1 MLIGDL
7 TDIRHV
13 CISIIVTVH
22 MHIYWIHAMAT
33 CCCLCC
39 NPISADHTRMK
50 KFHGAGC
57 KVAKR
62 VLRDVSC
69 VPQEV
74 YVETRDPLALLC
86 YDCEKTL
93 NNIHNLTAKVKAGVR
108 RKDICTT
115 GHDTIIM
122 GGKDQGLFLT
132 YLDLH
137 PTKQ

>member
-13 CISIIVTVH
+13 CISIVTVH
-22 MHIYWIHAMAT
+22 MHSYWIHAMAT
-33 CCCLCC
+33 CCCLRHD
-39 NPISADHTRMK
+39 PVSADHTRMK

-69 VPQEV
+69 VPQEA

-93 NNIHNLTAKVKAGVR
+93 NNIHNLTAKFETLKASVR
-108 RKDICTT
+108 WKISALQDMTLSLW
-115 GHDTIIM
+115 GE
-122 GGKDQGLFLT
+122 K
-132 YLDLH
+132 
-137 PTKQ
+137 TKACS